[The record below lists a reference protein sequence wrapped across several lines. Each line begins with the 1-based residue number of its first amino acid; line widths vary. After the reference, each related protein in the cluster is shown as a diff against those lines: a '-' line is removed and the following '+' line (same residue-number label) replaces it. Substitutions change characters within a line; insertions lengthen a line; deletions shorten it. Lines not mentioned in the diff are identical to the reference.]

1 MSSPI
6 KRLLP
11 AREVCERY
19 GLKAP
24 RSLRRWIVSGIFP
37 PADRVINGRNYW
49 WEETLTQHERRL
61 VVERPT
67 AAAASTTTA

>member
-19 GLKAP
+19 GLKAS
-24 RSLRRWIVSGIFP
+24 RSLRRWVVAGIFP
-37 PADRVINGRNYW
+37 PPDRVVRGRNYW
-49 WEETLTQHERRL
+49 WLSTLDQHERQL
-61 VVERPT
+61 VVEK
-67 AAAASTTTA
+67 AAAETSPIP